1 MVDPKKKALGRG
13 LGALITPGGYPMDR
27 PSPATGA
34 AAPAPRSV
42 PAPQSLADGS
52 RLIELDP
59 QKIQPN
65 PKQPRL
71 HFDEDALLELAES
84 IRRDGLQEPIIVR
97 ERNGEYQLVSGERRV
112 RASILAERPTIPAVC
127 RDISDKEMLKLGL
140 IENIQ
145 REDLNPI
152 ELAKA
157 YEALIQQFKWTQEE
171 LSQQVGK
178 KRATVTNTLRLL
190 NLPTDVQRH
199 VIQGDISMGHARA
212 LLALDSPL
220 KQSAACRSII
230 QDGMSVRQVE
240 KMAVPRKTFST
251 VESKGK
257 DPHVARIEDELRR
270 RFGTRVQLRNSPEN
284 KGRIEIEFFNL
295 DDLERILAL
304 LRP

>member
-1 MVDPKKKALGRG
+1 MVDQKKKALGRG
-13 LGALITPGGYPMDR
+13 LGALISAGGYPQSR
-27 PSPATGA
+27 PAP
-34 AAPAPRSV
+34 AAPP
-42 PAPQSLADGS
+42 PPEGPDPGPQALADGS

-59 QKIQPN
+59 QKVLPN
-65 PKQPRL
+65 PRQPRL
-71 HFDEDALLELAES
+71 QFDEDSLLELAES
-84 IRRDGLQEPIIVR
+84 IRRDGVQEPIIVR
-97 ERNGEYQLVSGERRV
+97 ERDGQYQLVSGERRV
-112 RASILAERPTIPAVC
+112 RASILAERATIPAVC
-127 RDISDKEMLKLGL
+127 RDISDEEMLKLGL

-157 YEALIQQFKWTQEE
+157 YEGLLQQFKWTQEE
-171 LSQQVGK
+171 LSRQVGK

-190 NLPTDVQRH
+190 NLPADVQRH
-199 VIQGDISMGHARA
+199 VMQGDIAMGHARA

-240 KMAVPRKTFST
+240 KMATPRKTVST
-251 VESKGK
+251 VETKGK

-295 DDLERILAL
+295 DDLDRILAL